1 LAVKITQNGE
11 TKVLPEVQEVN
22 DRIKYLIKN
31 SGGIF
36 VFESRDKFPIT
47 GLSNALYRAED
58 TNIIYYWGK
67 KPGEDTK
74 NYHAYGSSTSVNIQ
88 LINGGDAEVS
98 DIKL

>member
-1 LAVKITQNGE
+1 LAVKINDRL
-11 TKVLPEVQEVN
+11 VPEAHEVN
-22 DRIKYLIKN
+22 DRINYLIKN
-31 SGGIF
+31 NGGIF
-36 VFESRDKFPIT
+36 VFASRDKFPLT

-67 KPGEDTK
+67 KENEDTK
-74 NYHAYGSSTSVNIQ
+74 DYHAYDGATSINIQ

>member
-1 LAVKITQNGE
+1 MAVKINDRL
-11 TKVLPEVQEVN
+11 VPEAHEVN
-22 DRIKYLIKN
+22 GRIKYLIKN
-31 SGGIF
+31 NGGIF

-74 NYHAYGSSTSVNIQ
+74 NYHAYESATSVNIQ

>member
-1 LAVKITQNGE
+1 MAIKINDRL
-11 TKVLPEVQEVN
+11 VPEAHEVN

-31 SGGIF
+31 NGGIF

-58 TNIIYYWGK
+58 TNIIYYWGNK
-67 KPGEDTK
+67 ENEDTK
-74 NYHAYGSSTSVNIQ
+74 DYHAYGGATSINIQ

>member
-1 LAVKITQNGE
+1 MAVKITQNGI
-11 TKVLPEVQEVN
+11 TKTLPEASEIN
-22 DRIKYLIKN
+22 ARIKHLLTN
-31 SGGIF
+31 NGGIF
-36 VFESRDKFPIT
+36 VFRSRADFPLT

-67 KPGEDTK
+67 KENEDTK
-74 NYHAYGSSTSVNIQ
+74 NYHEYGNTSINIQ

>member
-1 LAVKITQNGE
+1 MAVKIND
-11 TKVLPEVQEVN
+11 KLVPEAHEVN

-31 SGGIF
+31 NGGIF
-36 VFESRDKFPIT
+36 VFSSRADFPLT

-67 KPGEDTK
+67 KENEDTK
-74 NYHAYGSSTSVNIQ
+74 DYHEYSNTSINIQ

>member
-1 LAVKITQNGE
+1 MAVKINDRL
-11 TKVLPEVQEVN
+11 VPEAHEVN

-31 SGGIF
+31 NGGIF
-36 VFESRDKFPIT
+36 VFASRDKFPLT

-67 KPGEDTK
+67 KENEDTK
-74 NYHAYGSSTSVNIQ
+74 NYHEYGITSINIQ

>member
-1 LAVKITQNGE
+1 LAVKINDRL
-11 TKVLPEVQEVN
+11 VPEAHEVN

-58 TNIIYYWGK
+58 TNNIYSWDAKLKEYKQIG
-67 KPGEDTK
+67 
-74 NYHAYGSSTSVNIQ
+74 GSSEFPQIQVIFGGTSENKEDSS
-88 LINGGDAEVS
+88 N
-98 DIKL
+98 

>member
-1 LAVKITQNGE
+1 MAVKINDRL
-11 TKVLPEVQEVN
+11 VPEAHEVN

-67 KPGEDTK
+67 KPGEDAK
-74 NYHAYGSSTSVNIQ
+74 NYHAYESSTPVNIQ

>member
-1 LAVKITQNGE
+1 MAVQINGRL
-11 TKVLPEVQEVN
+11 VPEAHEVN

-31 SGGIF
+31 NGGIF

-67 KPGEDTK
+67 KENEDTK
-74 NYHAYGSSTSVNIQ
+74 DYHEYGNTSINIQ